1 MDLKYVISQF
11 LGLQDI
17 IIEDIKL
24 FKKDLRAV
32 IIARQNR
39 KHCYCNKCGLQLT
52 NIHEWVFKELKG
64 IPLGIYSQVTLK
76 YYQLRAVCD
85 DCNKIIL
92 APTDWI
98 HSRFQSMTCAFAEH
112 AGRLMEEIT
121 CEAVGR
127 ILNCNSKTL
136 WALDQYRM
144 EVMMKHLTLP
154 KNIDVSYLSADEIHF
169 KTIHTKKR
177 ISIFQKR
184 WEPKFITNLVC
195 PKEGKVLFNGP
206 GRSASSLA
214 IAMSILSPGQLLA
227 VERFAVDMHD
237 PFILTIKSKCPNT
250 EVCVDRFHLVQA
262 INNTFDKVRREEFKL
277 AKEKKDQFNQ
287 NMLEPHRRFI
297 LVTRDKNLSKSELKL
312 LDKLRSVNKNI
323 HTAMLLVEYFHK
335 LLDKKNIKS
344 FRKALMAWY
353 IVVRESKLKAFLQ
366 LSKTIRKYRK
376 NIEAYIT
383 SGLTTAVSEG
393 LNNKIKVL
401 KRMGYG
407 YSNETSFMRKILQRC
422 GYLNHLSIN
431 TDHFYFKVPH
441 P

>member
-1 MDLKYVISQF
+1 MDFKYVISQL
-11 LGLQDI
+11 LGIQDI

-32 IIARQNR
+32 ITARQNK
-39 KHCYCNKCGLQLT
+39 KHCYCNKCGLQLS
-52 NIHEWVFKELKG
+52 NIHEWIFKELKG
-64 IPLGIYSQVTLK
+64 VPLGIYSQVTL
-76 YYQLRAVCD
+76 
-85 DCNKIIL
+85 
-92 APTDWI
+92 
-98 HSRFQSMTCAFAEH
+98 
-112 AGRLMEEIT
+112 
-121 CEAVGR
+121 
-127 ILNCNSKTL
+127 
-136 WALDQYRM
+136 
-144 EVMMKHLTLP
+144 
-154 KNIDVSYLSADEIHF
+154 
-169 KTIHTKKR
+169 KR

-195 PKEGKVLFNGP
+195 PTEGKVLFNGP

-214 IAMSILSPGQLLA
+214 IAMSVLSPGQLLA

-237 PFILTIKSKCPNT
+237 PFIMTIKAKCPNAQ
-250 EVCVDRFHLVQA
+250 VCVDRFHLVQA
-262 INNTFDKVRREEFKL
+262 INNTFDKVRRQEFKL
-277 AKEKKDQFNQ
+277 AKENKDQFNQ

-297 LVTRDKNLSKSELKL
+297 LVTREKDLSKSELKL

-344 FRKALMAWY
+344 FRKALMTWY
-353 IVVRESKLKAFLQ
+353 LVVRESKLKAFLQ

-407 YSNETSFMRKILQRC
+407 YSNELSFMRKILQR
-422 GYLNHLSIN
+422 YSSAFLKLHSQ
-431 TDHFYFKVPH
+431 
-441 P
+441 